1 MKRTVRFTLN
11 SRKFGSQTTVEGV
24 HQGDDNSCELVI
36 TITNGNKTLDL
47 SSETTIATMCGV
59 KPDGTKISR
68 PCAIVNNNI
77 VYTLEKQ
84 DTAVSG
90 NVLYQVVVSTD
101 NGISQDLTATA
112 KFTVAVMKN
121 IDIPIYRVL
130 ESEPTDWSTNYTAYY
145 RLLDNKYTAI
155 SDNNCPAFSSDTFY
169 YLINPNYESKDDYG
183 AFHSALVRVENLIG
197 RASDILTILDSKIN
211 YTDVY
216 TQAEVD
222 TALANKADT
231 SDVESALAEKADK
244 TEVESS
250 LAEKADTSDVE
261 SALAE
266 KADKVEVEN
275 SLAEKANKTEVD
287 ESLSE
292 KEAVN
297 NKITDKRFITDSKT
311 NYPSIAFLEDYYYN
325 VDEIDALL
333 DGKDISTDTGTA
345 SITHTWD
352 GTILTITTD
361 SGTSS
366 ADLKGEQG
374 IQGEKGETGADGKDG
389 IDGVGIASTD
399 MKTSTEDGGINVIT
413 FNFTDGKTTT
423 CSFRNGSKGSQGEKG
438 EAGADGKDGID
449 GVSPTVIVAENTD
462 TSYKL
467 SITNANGTITT
478 PNLKG
483 ADGANGTDGKDGADG
498 YTPVKGVDYFTEE
511 DKAELVEAVYALIA
525 DGNEVAY

>member
-1 MKRTVRFTLN
+1 MKSDMTQYEKLNFVNGSSPALSAATLN
-11 SRKFGSQTTVEGV
+11 HMDDGIAAVTEGV
-24 HQGDDNSCELVI
+24 TALEETVKN
-36 TITNGNKTLDL
+36 NKK
-47 SSETTIATMCGV
+47 ET
-59 KPDGTKISR
+59 
-68 PCAIVNNNI
+68 
-77 VYTLEKQ
+77 
-84 DTAVSG
+84 DTA
-90 NVLYQVVVSTD
+90 
-101 NGISQDLTATA
+101 
-112 KFTVAVMKN
+112 
-121 IDIPIYRVL
+121 L
-130 ESEPTDWSTNYTAYY
+130 ESKAD
-145 RLLDNKYTAI
+145 K
-155 SDNNCPAFSSDTFY
+155 
-169 YLINPNYESKDDYG
+169 
-183 AFHSALVRVENLIG
+183 
-197 RASDILTILDSKIN
+197 
-211 YTDVY
+211 TDVY
-216 TQAEVD
+216 SINEADEMFLSKWEAEQDYAKNISLENKADKNSVYTKTEVD
-222 TALANKADT
+222 TAIANKADT
-231 SDVESALAEKADK
+231 SDI
-244 TEVESS
+244 
-250 LAEKADTSDVE
+250 E

-287 ESLSE
+287 ESLSG
-292 KEAVN
+292 KEAIN
-297 NKITDKRFITDSKT
+297 NKITDKRFITDSKA

-374 IQGEKGETGADGKDG
+374 IQGEKGEAGADGKDG